1 MSIPKYDDL
10 FNPLLKAMHKLGSS
24 ASVSEQEELVS
35 SILNL
40 SESDVSLIH
49 KGNRTKLSYNL
60 AWARTYLKKY
70 GLLDNTTR
78 GVWILTSKG
87 QTTKSVENE
96 EVKKFV
102 QNLDKENLENY
113 EDKDQDSDPAVSEEL
128 SWLDNALE
136 AVKSMKPDAF
146 ERLCQRVLRE
156 SGFIQVEITGKSGD
170 GGIDGHGVLKLGQL
184 LSFHVHFQ
192 CKRYKDTVPP
202 SVIRDFRGAMVGRAD
217 KGIIITTGTFS
228 RDARLEAR
236 RDGAPP
242 LDLVDGTDLIY
253 MLKDFR
259 MGINVSEKIVEE
271 LTVDKDW
278 FNDF

>member
-24 ASVSEQEELVS
+24 ASISEQEELVS
-35 SILNL
+35 SILNI
-40 SESDVSLIH
+40 SESDLSLIH

-87 QTTKSVENE
+87 QTTKSVEKE
-96 EVKKFV
+96 KVKKFV
-102 QNLDKENLENY
+102 QNLDKENIEIN
-113 EDKDQDSDPAVSEEL
+113 EDEDQGQSVSEEL
-128 SWLDNALE
+128 SWQDNALE

-170 GGIDGHGVLKLGQL
+170 GGIDGHGVLKLGKL

-192 CKRYKDTVPP
+192 CKRYKDTVPS

-259 MGINVSEKIVEE
+259 MGINVRDKIVEE
-271 LTVDKDW
+271 LTVDINW

>member
-24 ASVSEQEELVS
+24 ASISEQEELVS
-35 SILNL
+35 SILNI
-40 SESDVSLIH
+40 SESDLSLIH

-87 QTTKSVENE
+87 QTTKSVEKE

-102 QNLDKENLENY
+102 QNLDKENIEIN
-113 EDKDQDSDPAVSEEL
+113 EDEDQGQSVSEEL
-128 SWLDNALE
+128 SWQDNALE

-170 GGIDGHGVLKLGQL
+170 GGIDGHGVLKLGKL

-192 CKRYKDTVPP
+192 CKRYKDTVSS

-259 MGINVSEKIVEE
+259 MGINVRDKIVEE
-271 LTVDKDW
+271 LTVDINW

>member
-1 MSIPKYDDL
+1 
-10 FNPLLKAMHKLGSS
+10 MHQLGSS
-24 ASVSEQEELVS
+24 ASISEQEELVS

>member
-24 ASVSEQEELVS
+24 ASISEQEELVS
-35 SILNL
+35 SILNI
-40 SESDVSLIH
+40 SESDLSLIH

-87 QTTKSVENE
+87 QTTKSVEKE

-102 QNLDKENLENY
+102 QNLDKENIEIN
-113 EDKDQDSDPAVSEEL
+113 EDEDQGQSVSEEL
-128 SWLDNALE
+128 SWQDNALE

-170 GGIDGHGVLKLGQL
+170 GGIDGHGVLKLGKL

-192 CKRYKDTVPP
+192 CKKYKDTVSS

-236 RDGAPP
+236 RGGAPP

-259 MGINVSEKIVEE
+259 MGINVRDKIVEE
-271 LTVDKDW
+271 LTVDINW

>member
-1 MSIPKYDDL
+1 MSIPKYDEL
-10 FNPLLKAMHKLGSS
+10 LNPLLEAMHQLGSS
-24 ASVSEQEELVS
+24 ASISEQEELVT

-40 SESDVSLIH
+40 SESDVSQIH

-78 GVWILTSKG
+78 GVWILTPKG
-87 QTTKSVENE
+87 QMTNSVYKE

-102 QNLDKENLENY
+102 LNLDKEKLEHD
-113 EDKDQDSDPAVSEEL
+113 EDLDVPEEL
-128 SWLDNALE
+128 SWEDNALE

-170 GGIDGHGVLKLGQL
+170 GGIDGHGVVKLGNIL
-184 LSFHVHFQ
+184 PFHAHFQ
-192 CKRYKDTVPP
+192 CKRYKDTVSP

-217 KGIIITTGTFS
+217 KGIMITTATFS

-242 LDLVDGTDLIY
+242 LDLVDGTNLVQ

-259 MGINVSEKIVEE
+259 MGISVSEKTVEE
-271 LTVDKDW
+271 ITVDEDW
-278 FNDF
+278 FSNF